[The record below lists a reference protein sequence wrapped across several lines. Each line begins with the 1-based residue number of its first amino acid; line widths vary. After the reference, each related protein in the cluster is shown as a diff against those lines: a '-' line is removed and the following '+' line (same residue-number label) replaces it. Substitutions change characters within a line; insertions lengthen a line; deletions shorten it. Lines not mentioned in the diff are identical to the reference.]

1 MPMLSL
7 QDIVGQDKAVGHLLR
22 SLAGERMPHAFLFAG
37 PAGVGRRTTATAL
50 AATLLCPNRAEA
62 QPSLLASKSAPP
74 PPQPCGTCT
83 DCRML
88 AAGTHPDFNLVYK
101 ELAAYHEDS
110 KVRDRKMQAMSIDVV
125 RSFLIAPACQ
135 APTRATGKV
144 FVVLE
149 ADLMSPEAQ
158 NSLLKTLEE
167 PPDGVTIIL
176 ISQRPEQ
183 LLPTTLS
190 RCAMIRFGPLP
201 HEFVTGKLVEG
212 GMDAQEA
219 SFWAALTN
227 GSLGRSSRL
236 SAQGLFPVKRNLL
249 SHIAAADAADQE
261 GLGEFLIQTSDKLAV
276 AVVKE
281 SKKADGSEMAKTLA
295 TRQVTGTLL
304 ELIASAFGDA
314 LHLRCRADAGQPPS
328 SLIHADQPQPI
339 EALASNFTPRQ
350 LADILEQLSEYER
363 LLWRNVNPKT
373 VWDNVAITCLWAAP
387 LVL

>member
-7 QDIVGQDKAVGHLLR
+7 QDIVAQDAAVGRLLR
-22 SLAGERMPHAFLFAG
+22 SLAGGRMPHAFLFAG

-50 AATLLCPNRAEA
+50 AAALLCPNSAEA
-62 QPSLLASKSAPP
+62 QP
-74 PPQPCGTCT
+74 CGACT
-83 DCRML
+83 DCSML

-110 KVRDRKMQAMSIDVV
+110 RVRSRVMQSMSIEVI

-135 APTRATGKV
+135 APARARGKV
-144 FVVLE
+144 FVVLAAE
-149 ADLMSPEAQ
+149 LMSPEAQ

-167 PPDGVTIIL
+167 PPAGVTIIL

-201 HEFVTGKLVEG
+201 YEFVTDKLVEG
-212 GMDAQEA
+212 GMDPTEA
-219 SFWAALTN
+219 KFWAALTD

-236 SAQGLFPVKRNLL
+236 SEQGLYPVKCDLL
-249 SHIAAADAADQE
+249 KRIAPTDAAGQE
-261 GLGEFLIQTSDKLAV
+261 GLGEFLIQTADKLAT
-276 AVVKE
+276 AAVKE
-281 SKKADGSEMAKTLA
+281 SKKTDGSEMSKNLA

-304 ELIASAFGDA
+304 ELIAGAFRDA
-314 LHLRCRADAGQPPS
+314 LGLRCCADEAAGPTTD
-328 SLIHADQPQPI
+328 IVNADQRQAV
-339 EALASNFTPRQ
+339 ETLAANFTPRQ
-350 LADILEQLSEYER
+350 LADVLEQLSEYER

-387 LVL
+387 LAL